1 VDPAEPIHIASLI
14 HINCPESFP
23 DLRLVEK
30 KARSGQNVGRVGSG
44 SRSSTPIHSITL
56 PVDDGSKDSS
66 VGRSYFH
73 LHLVSDATGETLIA
87 VSRAVTAQY
96 QGVAS
101 IEHVYPL
108 IRNTTQLDRAIAEIE
123 TAPGIVLFTLVDPE
137 LSGRLQEACKEIGI
151 PCLSVLQPIFSLF
164 ESYLGTSSTSRPGAQ
179 HMLNAEYFKR
189 IDALNFTM
197 LHDDGQ
203 QPDNLEEADVLLL
216 GVSRTSKTPTS
227 IYLANRGIK
236 TANIPLVPGVP
247 LPPGVEHVRNPL
259 VVGLVAS
266 PERIVQIRQ
275 NRLLALNA
283 DQETSYVDRTA
294 VAEEINHSRRLCSQH
309 GWPMI
314 DVTRRS
320 IEETAAAII
329 DLYKEHRLKFIA
341 ES

>member
-1 VDPAEPIHIASLI
+1 M
-14 HINCPESFP
+14 
-23 DLRLVEK
+23 
-30 KARSGQNVGRVGSG
+30 GRN
-44 SRSSTPIHSITL
+44 
-56 PVDDGSKDSS
+56 
-66 VGRSYFH
+66 YFH

-87 VSRAVTAQY
+87 VSRAVTAQF
-96 QGVAS
+96 QGVSS

-108 IRNTTQLDRAIAEIE
+108 IRTRAQLDRAIAEIE
-123 TAPGIVLFTLVDPE
+123 SAPGIVLFTLVDPE
-137 LSGRLQEACKEIGI
+137 LTTTLVNACRECGS
-151 PCLSVLQPIFSLF
+151 PCLSVLDPIFGMF
-164 ESYLGTSSTSRPGAQ
+164 QSYLGTAQTSRPGAQ
-179 HMLNAEYFKR
+179 HMLNSEYFRR

-197 LHDDGQ
+197 MHDDGQ
-203 QPDNLEEADVLLL
+203 QVENLEDADVLLL

-236 TANIPLVPGVP
+236 TANIPLVPNVP
-247 LPPGVEHVRNPL
+247 LPPGVETARNPL

-283 DQETSYVDRTA
+283 DQETSYVDRIS
-294 VAEEINHSRRLCSQH
+294 VAEEIAHSRRLCAAH

-329 DLYKEHRLKFIA
+329 DLHKAHRLKLNPEI
-341 ES
+341 